1 MYKSF
6 STIDALLDELKN
18 DMEAGLIDGDTRN
31 RYPFRFILFD
41 LHDDYREFVCK
52 SWSSQ
57 NTIHQNISQW
67 FDTNNPDMLLTSS
80 ELANRIKDSIAR
92 LKEANFIISPFSEVA
107 RFYSNK
113 EFYTLMA
120 TIMKYECPTDANGKY
135 YPHRFYIPIIG
146 MQSKVDMLKDDPSV
160 TLWEYHSLADD
171 DSSISHKYEVVI
183 TNKTTYGVQGLKK
196 HFAIC
201 NNFTEWTNLWNDL
214 SDVKDCV
221 LSTAFSIYANR
232 EYAFPDNAFIY
243 QTCNNAFDFLKDV
256 LNLNL
261 GTQRAAESE
270 MKYYEA
276 LAKEVTNGGK
286 DFDIDRF
293 VETRFNRQDLTKPDV
308 FVDCWLSGTTDEFG
322 RWLLKNYYLRKT
334 ANDENDSDYAARM
347 MSKLEGYTPSELFKS
362 LALDIFDEPAYD
374 ENDCSIRLQF
384 LKAAKEK
391 GVVLTV
397 SACEIL
403 KSKLDAIAN
412 NEELGVVHAMRYVTP
427 LTDVERR
434 MLIDWVGADKVKI
447 QEVKELYP
455 ELYSYL
461 SPSNTNTNAWVDNY
475 FDLYKRSK
483 VAGKIS
489 DTLAESLQERNGS
502 VQQFKSWYDGFK
514 TVKTM
519 LYDRKDIEVFY
530 WIDGL
535 GVDWVPY
542 VASCV
547 EQMGKNQIFLN
558 EVMVARAQLPTVTHV
573 NKGDLNELA
582 HADLPKTGDLDE
594 IAHKNDGKSRQEK
607 LCEEFNAVSEIIRKI
622 ISQFQ
627 GKKIAIV
634 SDHGISYLAQYGNG
648 HNLGGIES
656 HHMGRYAL
664 RTIEGLSDDQ
674 KKFFVLED
682 NRTICSL
689 NHDSLAAKTHNGCGA
704 HGGCTPEEVLVPIFI
719 LSNQEVANNIS
730 AHIKKTEIVGSN
742 PVAEFIIEGIKSGI
756 DTPKVI
762 YDGREYS
769 VKRNGGGAANEF
781 VSERLTLNENVKK
794 LTLVVGNNFEETY
807 EISVST
813 GVQEND
819 FFDGF

>member
-1 MYKSF
+1 MYKEF
-6 STIDALLDELKN
+6 NTLDDLLAELEDDRRSN
-18 DMEAGLIDGDTRN
+18 CSIGDVRN
-31 RYPFRFILFD
+31 RYPIRFVLFD
-41 LHDDYREFVCK
+41 LHDDYRIFLDRSYWRQQIK
-52 SWSSQ
+52 QW
-57 NTIHQNISQW
+57 NISNW
-67 FDTNNPDMLLTSS
+67 LVHDIPDMLLSSS
-80 ELANRIKDSIAR
+80 ELTTCIKNFMGKLREGNFVIA
-92 LKEANFIISPFSEVA
+92 PFSEVA
-107 RFYSNK
+107 RFYSPN
-113 EFYTLMA
+113 EFGALVSS
-120 TIMKYECPTDANGKY
+120 IMKVESPTNEDGNYCG
-135 YPHRFYIPIIG
+135 HRCYIPIIG
-146 MQSKVDMLKDDPSV
+146 MKGKMDKLKDDPSV
-160 TLWEYHSLADD
+160 ILWAYHRPEDEESTA
-171 DSSISHKYEVVI
+171 SHKYEVVI
-183 TNKTTYGVQGLKK
+183 TNNTTYGVQGLKDQ
-196 HFAIC
+196 FAIC
-201 NNFTEWTNLWNDL
+201 NTFMDWTNLWNDNNKVKNRIL
-214 SDVKDCV
+214 S
-221 LSTAFSIYANR
+221 LSSSVYANR

-391 GVVLTV
+391 GVVLTA

-461 SPSNTNTNAWVDNY
+461 SPSNTNTNAWGDNY